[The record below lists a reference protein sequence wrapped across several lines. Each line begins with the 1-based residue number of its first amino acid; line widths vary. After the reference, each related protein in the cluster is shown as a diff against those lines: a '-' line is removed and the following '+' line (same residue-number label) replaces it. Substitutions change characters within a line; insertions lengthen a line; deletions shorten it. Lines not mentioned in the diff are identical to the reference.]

1 MYRKAMNFL
10 LEWKQK
16 TKKNALLVT
25 GARQIGKTYL
35 INEFGRKYYKD
46 YVYLNFLEEDELFF
60 IFQDSL
66 KADKIILR
74 LQTFLGRTLTPGKT
88 LIFFD

>member
-46 YVYLNFLEEDELFF
+46 YVYLNFL
-60 IFQDSL
+60 
-66 KADKIILR
+66 
-74 LQTFLGRTLTPGKT
+74 
-88 LIFFD
+88 